1 MCPRLTSVTIPNSVA
16 TIGNSAFESCS
27 NLNSVTIG
35 TNVTSMGQGTF
46 AYCTSLTNLTIL
58 DGASSIGEFAF
69 EGCTNLTNITLPASV
84 TTIGV
89 GAFAICTSLTGIYF
103 QGNAPSLIGGTILFN
118 GDNNTTVYY
127 LPGTTGWSSPF
138 GGRPVVPLY
147 FTFLQVSISPPSA
160 VTAGAQWQVDSGA
173 WHNCGVIVSN
183 LAAGIHTVSFSTIG
197 GWTTP
202 TNQAVTVM
210 SNQTTTVT
218 GTYVQQFGN
227 LQVVLAPAG
236 VVSEGAQ
243 WQVDSGAW
251 QNSGVTV
258 SGLAVGSHTVAF
270 LMVPG
275 WGVPASQIVTVN
287 FNQTTIGMAA
297 YLAPQP
303 ATATAIMT
311 NGFVVA
317 AMITDAGIGYTNTP
331 LVYLVGGGGSGAQ
344 AVATVSNGVLTGITI
359 INAGSGYTNTP
370 IVAITPPFPLTLG
383 IAPATSLGFTNLIV
397 GTNYQLQV
405 SQSGTW
411 NNLGSSFIAGASTC
425 WQYLDGRSNGSSYQL
440 VGLPL
445 PYGATATAILA
456 YDFVVAAA
464 VTDGGCGYVSVPSVV
479 IVGGGGSGAQATA
492 TVSNG
497 VVMAVNIISAGFGYT
512 DTPTIQIDPP
522 PVPALLPN
530 ITPAFRLDCSGLAPA
545 LTYQLQASPDLA
557 GWTSF
562 GVAFAATANT
572 NSQYLNS
579 RTGSQ
584 FFRLSLP

>member
-1 MCPRLTSVTIPNSVA
+1 
-16 TIGNSAFESCS
+16 
-27 NLNSVTIG
+27 
-35 TNVTSMGQGTF
+35 
-46 AYCTSLTNLTIL
+46 
-58 DGASSIGEFAF
+58 
-69 EGCTNLTNITLPASV
+69 
-84 TTIGV
+84 
-89 GAFAICTSLTGIYF
+89 
-103 QGNAPSLIGGTILFN
+103 
-118 GDNNTTVYY
+118 
-127 LPGTTGWSSPF
+127 
-138 GGRPVVPLY
+138 
-147 FTFLQVSISPPSA
+147 
-160 VTAGAQWQVDSGA
+160 
-173 WHNCGVIVSN
+173 
-183 LAAGIHTVSFSTIG
+183 
-197 GWTTP
+197 
-202 TNQAVTVM
+202 
-210 SNQTTTVT
+210 
-218 GTYVQQFGN
+218 
-227 LQVVLAPAG
+227 
-236 VVSEGAQ
+236 
-243 WQVDSGAW
+243 
-251 QNSGVTV
+251 
-258 SGLAVGSHTVAF
+258 
-270 LMVPG
+270 MVPG

-297 YLAPQP
+297 YLAPQF

-317 AMITDAGIGYTNTP
+317 AMITDAGIGNTNTP

-344 AVATVSNGVLTGITI
+344 AVATVSNGVLTGIAI

-370 IVAITPPFPLTLG
+370 MLPSRRRFRLRWASRPLPASVYKFDRRPPITSSG
-383 IAPATSLGFTNLIV
+383 V
-397 GTNYQLQV
+397 
-405 SQSGTW
+405 QSGTW

-522 PVPALLPN
+522 PFPALLPN

-584 FFRLSLP
+584 FFPCRYPDTMGKAPET